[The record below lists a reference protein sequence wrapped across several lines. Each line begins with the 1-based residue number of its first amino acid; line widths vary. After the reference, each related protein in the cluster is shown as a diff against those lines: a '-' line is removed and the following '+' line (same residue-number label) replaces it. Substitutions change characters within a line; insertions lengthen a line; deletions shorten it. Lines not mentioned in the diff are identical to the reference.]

1 MLLDLFHSVSY
12 HNNEVCYDF
21 LQIYTIF
28 SNISATYQWS
38 KMVEFKEE
46 LLPGLN
52 VVVLKAGKCVCVC
65 VCFRKCAN
73 VVQFAAYKGEIKTEL
88 ARWWGLKLL
97 SVWELAPSCVCCRSL
112 LLCVT
117 LPCHMQAHWRFS

>member
-28 SNISATYQWS
+28 SNISATHQWS
-38 KMVEFKEE
+38 KMMEFKEE

-52 VVVLKAGKCVCVC
+52 VVMLKAGNCVRVF
-65 VCFRKCAN
+65 VCFLKCAN
-73 VVQFAAYKGEIKTEL
+73 VVRFATYKGEIKTEL

-97 SVWELAPSCVCCRSL
+97 SLWELARSCVCCSSL

-117 LPCHMQAHWRFS
+117 LPCHMQAYWRFS

>member
-38 KMVEFKEE
+38 KMMKLKEE
-46 LLPGLN
+46 LLPGLH

-65 VCFRKCAN
+65 VCVCAS
-73 VVQFAAYKGEIKTEL
+73 VSVQI
-88 ARWWGLKLL
+88 L
-97 SVWELAPSCVCCRSL
+97 SSL
-112 LLCVT
+112 PHIRV
-117 LPCHMQAHWRFS
+117 R